1 MVFFYNQGLTSLSSL
16 ATYAI
21 VPGSL
26 ATVSLYQTALFE
38 AIFTGDRIAQKS
50 ADVKIKEKSLGL
62 LSWDSK
68 HIFPCIILL
77 KEIKLKEHRFITGM
91 KI

>member
-26 ATVSLYQTALFE
+26 ATMSLYQTALFE
-38 AIFTGDRIAQKS
+38 AIFTEKRVAQKS
-50 ADVKIKEKSLGL
+50 VDVKIKEKCLGL
-62 LSWDSK
+62 LLNN
-68 HIFPCIILL
+68 PCFL
-77 KEIKLKEHRFITGM
+77 GM
-91 KI
+91 LSTFFLV

>member
-26 ATVSLYQTALFE
+26 ATMSLYQTALFE
-38 AIFTGDRIAQKS
+38 AVFTGDRIAQKS
-50 ADVKIKEKSLGL
+50 AVVKIKEKSLGL

-68 HIFPCIILL
+68 HIFLV
-77 KEIKLKEHRFITGM
+77 
-91 KI
+91 

>member
-26 ATVSLYQTALFE
+26 ATMSLYQTALFE
-38 AIFTGDRIAQKS
+38 AIFTGERVAQK
-50 ADVKIKEKSLGL
+50 AL
-62 LSWDSK
+62 
-68 HIFPCIILL
+68 
-77 KEIKLKEHRFITGM
+77 M
-91 KI
+91 